1 MPRKKDRHAAVLNK
15 LKSVIQHADSKV
27 AAERRLAIERWVK
40 TYIKQVEYLKDD
52 KLQFLYNI
60 FRDESCWSG
69 TRLNNTIL
77 GQRFTEEKTGG
88 IENPLS
94 RYDMAC
100 RYCVIDKIQSL
111 FQRQLESYKSS
122 FSSKEVDDDGK
133 PATSNNKYV
142 KSKLLSYMK
151 SQDPVFSFWIDKES
165 GELKEHGNAA
175 DGFKKAIKFKWS
187 EGVEYFYHRLNEQ
200 VKEEEIT
207 SAITTL
213 SSVQCDHNGAVILD
227 FCLSKMSDQ
236 AKNKLFKDSE
246 LSKKDKGV
254 YSLLSA
260 LIHQGFFDTV
270 QAIVPTFK
278 DKILKDKILSPR
290 NYALLLSSL
299 SDMMLKSSELNT
311 QARETMMN
319 LVKCGDFNN
328 HEGQEEK
335 AAVFFSNGMVPIK
348 RALAGLIVNWRNSK
362 GGGDTTKENEKKSD
376 ILKVLRFAKEFCTVE
391 SFMYFKKSIVNN
403 LKMVGRDG
411 MEYDVNYGE
420 LAEELFAE
428 LDEMPLPSEVGDSG
442 DPQSTLRSAEVSSF
456 SGRNK

>member
-270 QAIVPTFK
+270 QVVVSLFK
-278 DKILKDKILSPR
+278 SKALANKVLSTHD
-290 NYALLLSSL
+290 YSLLLSLL
-299 SDMMLKSSELNT
+299 SDIMLEKPESGT
-311 QARETMMN
+311 QARAIMMDLWKYN
-319 LVKCGDFNN
+319 GFN
-328 HEGQEEK
+328 EYK
-335 AAVFFSNGMVPIK
+335 KVVVDFSNSVDPITDVVAK
-348 RALAGLIVNWRNSK
+348 LVIDWKNDDNKNRAIAKK
-362 GGGDTTKENEKKSD
+362 GE
-376 ILKVLRFAKEFCTVE
+376 ILEMLQFAQKICSSEGFEDFRKDVIDDLR
-391 SFMYFKKSIVNN
+391 I
-403 LKMVGRDG
+403 VGRGG
-411 MEYDVNYGE
+411 MKKNVDYGK
-420 LAEELFAE
+420 LAEKLFAE
-428 LDEMPLPSEVGDSG
+428 LDKTLPSGRGDVGGAG
-442 DPQSTLRSAEVSSF
+442 DPQSTLGSAEVSSF
-456 SGRNK
+456 SGHSR